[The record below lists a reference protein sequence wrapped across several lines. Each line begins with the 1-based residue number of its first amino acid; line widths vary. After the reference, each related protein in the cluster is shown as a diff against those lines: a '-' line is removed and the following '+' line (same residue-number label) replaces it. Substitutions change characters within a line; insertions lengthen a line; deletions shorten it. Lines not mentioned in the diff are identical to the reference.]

1 MRLLRRRRWPTGLG
15 FMGSISMSAGW
26 ATMVDVE
33 EATASETVALLARAV
48 EEPSVVGEGSMPRA
62 PEAAVE
68 AEVVACGTASG
79 NRGELDAED
88 SAEVEVAAMARRGKA
103 AMDSRRGVLFFEE
116 PTSDWGGD
124 RGGGGGGGDEE
135 GIIHGEDG

>member
-1 MRLLRRRRWPTGLG
+1 MSTGWE
-15 FMGSISMSAGW
+15 A
-26 ATMVDVE
+26 VVEVE

-62 PEAAVE
+62 PEAEVE

-88 SAEVEVAAMARRGKA
+88 SADVEWAAMARRGKA

-116 PTSDWGGD
+116 PTSDWGGE
-124 RGGGGGGGDEE
+124 RGGGGGGDEE
-135 GIIHGEDG
+135 GILHGEDG